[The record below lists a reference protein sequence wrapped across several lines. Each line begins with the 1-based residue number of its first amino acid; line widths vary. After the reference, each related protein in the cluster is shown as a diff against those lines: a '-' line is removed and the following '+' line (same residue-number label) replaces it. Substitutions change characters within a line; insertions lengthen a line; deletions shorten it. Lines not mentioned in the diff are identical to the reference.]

1 MPSIISHPV
10 VPVSI
15 ACLVGTEIIPPRL
28 ILVGR
33 IASVLP
39 DADVLGYW
47 LGIPYDHLFGHRGFS
62 HSPAFAL
69 LIAFVGLYFWRRLD
83 GTPLSVFVFLFLS
96 VASHGLLD
104 AATNGGLGVAFL
116 SPFSNER
123 YFLPWQPILVSP
135 MAINHFFSAWGWG
148 VVQSELM
155 WIWLPFLSLGVF
167 GLLVR
172 NAARWR
178 ANS

>member
-1 MPSIISHPV
+1 MPSIISHPI

-15 ACLVGTEIIPPRL
+15 ACLVGAEIIPPRL
-28 ILVGR
+28 ILVGGV
-33 IASVLP
+33 ASVLP

-69 LIAFVGLYFWRRLD
+69 LIALVGLFFWRRLG

-123 YFLPWQPILVSP
+123 FFLPWQPILVSP
-135 MAINHFFSAWGWG
+135 MAVNRFFTAQGW
-148 VVQSELM
+148 VLVQSELM
-155 WIWLPFLSLGVF
+155 WIWLPFLALGGL
-167 GLLVR
+167 GLLIR
-172 NAARWR
+172 NAARWLTNR
-178 ANS
+178 